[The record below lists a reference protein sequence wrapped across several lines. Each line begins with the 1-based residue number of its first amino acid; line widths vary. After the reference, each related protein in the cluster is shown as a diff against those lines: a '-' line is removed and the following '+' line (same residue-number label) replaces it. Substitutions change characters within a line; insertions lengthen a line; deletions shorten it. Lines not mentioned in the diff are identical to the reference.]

1 MDNQIKFEELK
12 AQISTCQSSF
22 QAMINNGQIFVD
34 KTDYIYDL
42 CVDDNF
48 KFLSRPRRF
57 GKSTI
62 VSILEELFTHG
73 VKPYDGHESYFK
85 GLKIEK
91 LWKDPKTYKVIHL
104 DFSAIKLNSLK
115 SKTSFDKNLNYVFAN
130 ATKDFYSDYDFTK
143 KAYRNLQKILANS
156 SIDEYVILIDEYD
169 YPLTFSMDDQEMFR
183 YISNELNAIY
193 ASIKGYAGS
202 LRFLFV
208 TGITRYKDESSFTFG
223 SVIKDV
229 SYMPGFATIAGF
241 TKAEIKKY
249 FRKHLKFAITK
260 HSDIDKS
267 KISSSLIEEF
277 LDKIEDNYN
286 GYFFD
291 YDCSE
296 KVFRTWD
303 IINFFSNSQ
312 ADFDGYWFESGGI
325 PPILVQNINKI
336 QENLIAIISQ
346 EKNIFVSED
355 DFEYPTS
362 LVNMNAAVLLYQT
375 GYLTLAEPKNE
386 YGYFLKFPNKKI
398 KDAIQRLIYK

>member
-1 MDNQIKFEELK
+1 M
-12 AQISTCQSSF
+12 
-22 QAMINNGQIFVD
+22 
-34 KTDYIYDL
+34 
-42 CVDDNF
+42 
-48 KFLSRPRRF
+48 
-57 GKSTI
+57 
-62 VSILEELFTHG
+62 
-73 VKPYDGHESYFK
+73 
-85 GLKIEK
+85 
-91 LWKDPKTYKVIHL
+91 
-104 DFSAIKLNSLK
+104 
-115 SKTSFDKNLNYVFAN
+115 
-130 ATKDFYSDYDFTK
+130 
-143 KAYRNLQKILANS
+143 QKILANS

-291 YDCSE
+291 YDCRE
-296 KVFRTWD
+296 KVFSTWD